1 MYSNCLWNI
10 EGSWKI
16 TFTTCMK
23 IVFFKEKKLVW
34 IKRLAILDKWRNKVK
49 LINHVLIQRHRK
61 HYHFCLSYKSVFC
74 FRNKFGSNHFSS
86 NNDRWLPLIHLPWL
100 KVKRKLIGL
109 LNPCSFVL
117 ILMFVVWAVHHTPPY
132 SPLLPSWI
140 WLLKTWPGDPG

>member
-1 MYSNCLWNI
+1 MCSNCLWNI

-16 TFTTCMK
+16 AFTTCMK
-23 IVFFKEKKLVW
+23 IVFSRKKTGLNKTFGYIRQV
-34 IKRLAILDKWRNKVK
+34 RNKVK
-49 LINHVLIQRHRK
+49 LINHALIQRHRK

-74 FRNKFGSNHFSS
+74 LRNKFGSNHFSS

-117 ILMFVVWAVHHTPPY
+117 ILTFAVWAVHHTPPY
-132 SPLLPSWI
+132 SPLLPPWI